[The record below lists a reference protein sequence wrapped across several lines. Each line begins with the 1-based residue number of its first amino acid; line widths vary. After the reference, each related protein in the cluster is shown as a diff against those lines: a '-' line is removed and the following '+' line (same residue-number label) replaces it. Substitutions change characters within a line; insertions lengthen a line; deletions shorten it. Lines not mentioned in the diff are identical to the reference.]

1 MLYKACLPTTG
12 AIQAISNKCNYKELG
27 LESLSDRRRVRKLI
41 LFYKKWKGT
50 PHNSV
55 CKTRSASQISL
66 NAFRTRTEKF
76 KNWFFLFSI
85 SEWNELSN
93 LSKQSE
99 YIKKFKNTLMKYIK
113 SNERSLLSIHN
124 PQGLNLVFWLRLNF
138 SHLNEHKFRHN
149 FKECVSP
156 KCGCGLKLE
165 STQHFFLR
173 CHFCHVERSE
183 LLNSLYEIQL

>member
-1 MLYKACLPTTG
+1 MKGNSPQYP
-12 AIQAISNKCNYKELG
+12 SNYL
-27 LESLSDRRRVRKLI
+27 
-41 LFYKKWKGT
+41 KGNN
-50 PHNSV
+50 NSV

-149 FKECVSP
+149 FKECVSHM
-156 KCGCGLKLE
+156 CGCTLEIE
-165 STQHFFLR
+165 STQYFFLP
-173 CHFCHVERSE
+173 CHFYFVERSK
-183 LLNSLYEIQL
+183 LLNSLYDIDLAAIYIYIYIYIIYIHIYIIYIYIYISMYI